1 MLNVSKAIIIKI
13 ILKNKLLILGSGG
26 HGRVVADV
34 AEKTK
39 LFHDISFLDNNFL
52 NIDSS
57 KSINSKKVI
66 GEISKLNIEKY
77 SSDFSHAFVG
87 IGDNK
92 IRIKWLKVLE
102 MMNFQIPTIIDPTAE
117 ISKYATLEKG
127 SFINTNVV
135 IQCNVKIQFGSI
147 LNTSCTIDHDSII
160 GEGTHISPGVNVA
173 GNVNIGK
180 FCWIGIGSKIIQNI
194 HIGDNVT
201 VGGGSLVLK
210 DVPKN
215 LKVFGS
221 PINVF
226 KEKE

>member
-87 IGDNK
+87 IGDNFTRVRWLNKLHHLGFK
-92 IRIKWLKVLE
+92 IP
-102 MMNFQIPTIIDPTAE
+102 NIIHPNAQ
-117 ISKYATLEKG
+117 ISKYVEIGFGT
-127 SFINTNVV
+127 FINANAV
-135 IQCNVKIQFGSI
+135 IQCNVKINSGCI
-147 LNTSCTIDHDSII
+147 VNTSSSIDHDSTIDM
-160 GEGTHISPGVNVA
+160 GSHISPGVNIA

-180 FCWIGIGSKIIQNI
+180 NVWIGIGSTIIQNI
-194 HIGDNVT
+194 DIGDNVI
-201 VGGGSLVLK
+201 VGAGSLVLK
-210 DVPKN
+210 SIPKN
-215 LKVFGS
+215 VKAYGIPS
-221 PINVF
+221 KIIR
-226 KEKE
+226 EI

>member
-1 MLNVSKAIIIKI
+1 M
-13 ILKNKLLILGSGG
+13 KNKLLILGSGG
-26 HGRVVADV
+26 HGRVIADV

-52 NIDSS
+52 NSDFS
-57 KSINSKKVI
+57 KSTNSKKVI

-77 SSDFSHAFVG
+77 SSEFSHAFVG

-92 IRIKWLKVLE
+92 IRINWFKILE
-102 MMNFQIPTIIDPTAE
+102 TMNFEIPTIIDPSAE
-117 ISKYATLEKG
+117 ISKYAELERG

-135 IQCNVKIQFGSI
+135 IQCNSKIKFGSI

-194 HIGDNVT
+194 QIGDNVT

-210 DVPKN
+210 DIPKN

-221 PINVF
+221 PINVA
-226 KEKE
+226 KEKK

>member
-1 MLNVSKAIIIKI
+1 M
-13 ILKNKLLILGSGG
+13 KNKLLIIGSGG

-34 AEKTK
+34 AEKSNNFK
-39 LFHDISFLDNNFL
+39 EISFLDNTFL
-52 NIDSS
+52 NSNFS
-57 KSINSKKVI
+57 KSVNFKKVI
-66 GEISKLNIEKY
+66 GEISIRSIEKY
-77 SSDFSHAFVG
+77 SSEFSHAFVG

-92 IRIKWLKVLE
+92 IRIKWLKILE

-117 ISKYATLEKG
+117 ISKYAILDKG

-135 IQCNVKIQFGSI
+135 IQCNAKIQFGSI

-194 HIGDNVT
+194 QIGDNVT

-221 PINVF
+221 PINVV